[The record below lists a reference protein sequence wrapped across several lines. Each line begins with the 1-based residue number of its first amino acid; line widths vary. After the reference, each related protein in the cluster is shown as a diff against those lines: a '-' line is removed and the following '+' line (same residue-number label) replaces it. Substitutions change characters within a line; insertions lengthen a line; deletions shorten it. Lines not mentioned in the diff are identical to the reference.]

1 MKLFKYILNPRCGNG
16 QTAEKICGCVSNL
29 LRCTRTCRT
38 HTRLECCLR
47 RQLARFSNTA
57 AESLLPGYF
66 ARMNV
71 GVAHSEVNPNTRVMN
86 SRGIWLAYL
95 LLTTALHVVLLSIPF
110 LSVPVVWTL
119 TNVIHN
125 LAMYLFLHT
134 VKGTP
139 FETPDQG
146 KARLL
151 THWEQMDYGVQFTA
165 SRKFLTISPIV
176 LYILAS
182 FYTKYDTTHFLVNTG
197 SLLSVLLPKLP
208 QFHGVRLFGIN
219 KY

>member
-1 MKLFKYILNPRCGNG
+1 
-16 QTAEKICGCVSNL
+16 
-29 LRCTRTCRT
+29 
-38 HTRLECCLR
+38 
-47 RQLARFSNTA
+47 
-57 AESLLPGYF
+57 
-66 ARMNV
+66 MNV

-86 SRGIWLAYL
+86 SRGIWLTYL
-95 LLTTALHVVLLSIPF
+95 LLTVVLHVILLSIPF
-110 LSVPVVWTL
+110 FTVPLVWTL

-125 LAMYLFLHT
+125 LVMYLFLHT

-151 THWEQMDYGVQFTA
+151 THWEQMDYGVQFTS

-176 LYILAS
+176 FVLSKPQRATGGEQKGHIQLWSYRYILAS
-182 FYTKYDTTHFLVNTG
+182 FYTKYDPTHFLINTC

-208 QFHGVRLFGIN
+208 QFHGVRIFGIN

>member
-1 MKLFKYILNPRCGNG
+1 MDSCLIPHCG
-16 QTAEKICGCVSNL
+16 
-29 LRCTRTCRT
+29 
-38 HTRLECCLR
+38 
-47 RQLARFSNTA
+47 
-57 AESLLPGYF
+57 
-66 ARMNV
+66 RMNV

-86 SRGIWLAYL
+86 SRGIWLAYIIL
-95 LLTTALHVVLLSIPF
+95 VGLLHVVLLSIPF
-110 LSVPVVWTL
+110 FSIPVVWTL

-125 LAMYLFLHT
+125 LAMYVFLHT

-151 THWEQMDYGVQFTA
+151 THWEQMDYGLQFTS
-165 SRKFLTISPIV
+165 SRKFLSISPIV
-176 LYILAS
+176 LYLLAS
-182 FYTKYDTTHFLVNTG
+182 FYTKYDAAHFFINTA

>member
-1 MKLFKYILNPRCGNG
+1 
-16 QTAEKICGCVSNL
+16 
-29 LRCTRTCRT
+29 
-38 HTRLECCLR
+38 
-47 RQLARFSNTA
+47 
-57 AESLLPGYF
+57 
-66 ARMNV
+66 MNV

-86 SRGIWLAYL
+86 SRGIWLAYML
-95 LLTTALHVVLLSIPF
+95 LVAVLHVVLLSIPF
-110 LSVPVVWTL
+110 FSVPLVWTL

-125 LAMYLFLHT
+125 L
-134 VKGTP
+134 
-139 FETPDQG
+139 G

-151 THWEQMDYGVQFTA
+151 THWEQMDYGIQFTS

-182 FYTKYDTTHFLVNTG
+182 FYTKYDATHFLVNTS

-208 QFHGVRLFGIN
+208 QFHGVRIFGIN

>member
-1 MKLFKYILNPRCGNG
+1 M
-16 QTAEKICGCVSNL
+16 
-29 LRCTRTCRT
+29 
-38 HTRLECCLR
+38 
-47 RQLARFSNTA
+47 
-57 AESLLPGYF
+57 
-66 ARMNV
+66 MNV
-71 GVAHSEVNPNTRVMN
+71 GVAHSEVNPNTQVMN

-95 LLTTALHVVLLSIPF
+95 LLVTMLHVILLSIPV
-110 LSVPVVWTL
+110 LTVPLVWTL

-125 LAMYLFLHT
+125 LVMYLFLHT

-146 KARLL
+146 KACLL
-151 THWEQMDYGVQFTA
+151 THWEQMDNGIQFTS

-182 FYTKYDTTHFLVNTG
+182 FYTKYDATHFLVNTG
-197 SLLSVLLPKLP
+197 TLLSVLLPKLP
-208 QFHGVRLFGIN
+208 LFHGVRIFGIN

>member
-1 MKLFKYILNPRCGNG
+1 MINSLIFIKFLGPLSGGRCRRTNIRNLEWDV
-16 QTAEKICGCVSNL
+16 QKIRISGK
-29 LRCTRTCRT
+29 
-38 HTRLECCLR
+38 
-47 RQLARFSNTA
+47 
-57 AESLLPGYF
+57 GGI
-66 ARMNV
+66 RMNV

-86 SRGIWLAYL
+86 SRGIWLAYVISVGV
-95 LLTTALHVVLLSIPF
+95 LHVVLLSIPF
-110 LSVPVVWTL
+110 FSIPVVWTL

-125 LAMYLFLHT
+125 LVMYWFLHT

-146 KARLL
+146 KDRLL
-151 THWEQMDYGVQFTA
+151 THWEQIDYGTQCTS
-165 SRKFLTISPIV
+165 SRKFLSISPVV
-176 LYILAS
+176 LYLLAS
-182 FYTKYDTTHFLVNTG
+182 FYTKYDHAHFLINTT